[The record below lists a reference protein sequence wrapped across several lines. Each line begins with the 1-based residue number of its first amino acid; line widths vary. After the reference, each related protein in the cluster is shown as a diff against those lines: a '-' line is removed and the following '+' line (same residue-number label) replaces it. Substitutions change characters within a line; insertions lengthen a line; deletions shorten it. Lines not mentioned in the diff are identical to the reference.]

1 MKRRNFIRN
10 ILILMTSVKLFSNDS
25 FPTKVNKESNFK
37 YIYNNKRLKRVFLN
51 FLKNVFNLYP
61 ENKFHKLI
69 LKTTQENENDK
80 KIYLQVQAKLMEIS
94 PLFSTFK
101 YSLPALLKQ
110 KNEMAQ
116 QTVELLIEE
125 TNYNGYL
132 EIGSSGRYLDKLEE
146 KVKIKGKRYYADGS
160 KPGFSATEMIDR
172 GQVFIGADYIP
183 FTDYNTQY
191 TNYIPLNSLDLVCIY
206 IGFHHCPKNL
216 RLQFIGSI
224 RDSMRVG
231 AKMILRDH
239 DCDSEDQK
247 KLVSL
252 AHDVFNLGTN
262 ESWEYNNN
270 ELRNF
275 YSLSYIIE
283 FIEKIG
289 FKFEQRSLFQAG
301 DPTKNALMLFTKIN
315 KKESI

>member
-1 MKRRNFIRN
+1 MKRRNFIRS
-10 ILILMTSVKLFSNDS
+10 IFLLITSVKLFSNDS
-25 FPTKVNKESNFK
+25 YSSKVNKESNFK
-37 YIYNNKRLKRVFLN
+37 YIYNNKRLKRDFFD

-61 ENKFHKLI
+61 ESKIHELIMKITKDNTDDKSIYLKVQSKLI
-69 LKTTQENENDK
+69 
-80 KIYLQVQAKLMEIS
+80 EIS
-94 PLFSTFK
+94 PIFSIFK

-125 TNYNGYL
+125 TKYNGYL

-160 KPGFSATEMIDR
+160 NPGFSATEMIDR
-172 GQVFIGADYIP
+172 GQVCIGADYIP
-183 FTDYNTQY
+183 FTDYNTKY

-247 KLVSL
+247 KLVAL

-262 ESWEYNNN
+262 ESWEYNNK

-275 YSLSYIIE
+275 YSLNYIIE

-289 FKFEQRSLFQAG
+289 FKFEQRSLFQEG